1 MFKKFWF
8 DAIFGTVFIILF
20 LWVIG
25 NITTL
30 RLFDVFDPVG
40 EALSDVKL
48 TDIVYSQLRDPLPP
62 EESIVLV
69 NIGTLPRAGVG
80 ELINIIN
87 KYDPKVIGV
96 DTFFKTQ
103 KDDMGDSL
111 LEVAFAAT
119 KNLVL
124 VTKLIEYNPDTDDF
138 DSLETSL
145 PRFNQHSNSAFAN
158 LIAPGAKRQNDLK
171 NTREF
176 AVRESVGD
184 DEYLAFAAKLVQIH
198 SPEKAEKFLAR
209 GNDTEVI
216 NFRGNVV
223 DFGGSRFGTM
233 FYALDYGQVFM
244 EDFDP
249 SLIKDK
255 IVIFCFLGNEL
266 GDELTSE
273 DKYYTPM
280 NAKYAGKSTPDMF
293 GGVIHANIAAMIMN
307 EDYIDKMS
315 DTQAMILAVLI
326 LFLNVSLFTLIYKL
340 IPVWY
345 DGTTKLFQLAEVMF
359 LMYVTIQVFDSF
371 NYELDLTY
379 TIIAVLIAGDALE
392 VYFGVVKNAFTSQ
405 GRRELTKV
413 KRL

>member
-1 MFKKFWF
+1 
-8 DAIFGTVFIILF
+8 
-20 LWVIG
+20 
-25 NITTL
+25 
-30 RLFDVFDPVG
+30 
-40 EALSDVKL
+40 
-48 TDIVYSQLRDPLPP
+48 
-62 EESIVLV
+62 VLV

-87 KYDPKVIGV
+87 KYDPKVIGI
-96 DTFFKTQ
+96 DTFFKIE

-111 LEVAFAAT
+111 LEVAFAGT

-124 VTKLIEYNPDTDDF
+124 ASKLLISKPNIDYF
-138 DSLETSL
+138 DSMETSL
-145 PRFNQHSNSAFAN
+145 PRFNQHAELAFAN
-158 LIAPGAKRQNDLK
+158 LIAPGAIRQNDLK

-176 AVRESVGD
+176 AVQERVGD
-184 DEYLAFAAKLVQIH
+184 DEYLAFAAKLVQVH
-198 SPEKAEKFLAR
+198 SPDRVEKLLKR
-209 GNDTEVI
+209 GNNVEVI
-216 NFRGNVV
+216 NFRGNVM

-233 FYALDYGQVFM
+233 FYALDIGQVFM

-249 SLIKDK
+249 TLIKGK
-255 IVIFCFLGNEL
+255 IVIFCYLGAEL

-307 EDYIDKMS
+307 EDYIDKMTE
-315 DTQAMILAVLI
+315 TQAYLLALII
-326 LFLNVSLFTLIYKL
+326 LFINVSLFTLIYKL

-345 DGTTKLFQLAEVMF
+345 DGTTKLLQLAEVMF
-359 LMYVTIQVFDSF
+359 LMFVTIQVFDSF

-392 VYFGVVKNAFTSQ
+392 VYFGVVKNAFSRQ